1 MNFKS
6 FTKGSVMAVAVILM
20 AMNMSAQTEKKSPA
34 ATAKGVVNGKT
45 ISINYSSPSVRGR
58 KIWGELVPYDK
69 VWRAGANEATQFE
82 TDKDIMVEGKALPA
96 GKYSLYAIPG
106 EKQWKFIFNS
116 EVGQWGIKRT
126 GETTEDPSKDV
137 LTVTVTPKKSGKV
150 NESLLYQVTKTGF
163 ELDWDNLSVPV
174 SIK

>member
-1 MNFKS
+1 
-6 FTKGSVMAVAVILM
+6 MAVAVILM